1 MKTNKFEATMDKFS
15 GWIERY
21 IAPPLVKMGNQRHFA
36 AIRAALIRT
45 IPLIIIGSLPLI
57 LTSLPVESWANAMAP
72 YADKLNTLY
81 TMTMNFMTLYL
92 AISLGAE
99 LARMY
104 EELDSTIV
112 SIVTVACYII
122 TVAPVNLEDGTLNV
136 TGFSAKGMFTLFVVA
151 IVVAEFM
158 HFAYK
163 HNIII
168 RLPKSVPSG
177 IAQSFA
183 SLLPMAILLVFFW
196 LLRVVI
202 GFDLNSLL
210 NTIVSPLLAVTDTWY
225 AAFICALLLQLL
237 WFVGIHGGSFT
248 VWGVMYPF
256 LLTNIAENAA
266 AVAAGEAMPHILTE
280 PFFYSWTM
288 IGGVGMTLS
297 LVVLWMKSKS
307 SHLREVA
314 RLSFLPGIFCVNE
327 PMMFGVP
334 IVLNPLMFVPFVF
347 LTSLLGTMYGY
358 ILTAIGWISPAYV
371 QIPWTTPPLL
381 QPYLST
387 GGDWRNVV
395 AQAILIVLMG
405 IIWYPFAKL
414 YEKRCIAEEQAN
426 LEAESN

>member
-1 MKTNKFEATMDKFS
+1 MKTNKFEATMDKMS
-15 GWIERY
+15 GLIERY
-21 IAPPLVKMGNQRHFA
+21 IAPPLVAMGNQRHFA

-72 YADKLNTLY
+72 YAEKLNVLY
-81 TMTMNFMTLYL
+81 TMTMNFMVLYL

-112 SIVTVACYII
+112 SIVTVACYVI
-122 TVAPVNLEDGTLNV
+122 TVAPVDMETNTLEV

-151 IVVAEFM
+151 IIVVEFM

-177 IAQSFA
+177 ISQSFA
-183 SLLPMAILLVFFW
+183 SLLPMAILRVFFW
-196 LLRVVI
+196 VLRVVV

-210 NTIVSPLLAVTDTWY
+210 NMIVSPLLAVSDTWY

-256 LLTNIAENAA
+256 LLTNIAENAE
-266 AVAAGEAMPHILTE
+266 AVAAGSAMPHILTE
-280 PFFYSWTM
+280 PFIYSWTM
-288 IGGVGMTLS
+288 IGGTGMTLS
-297 LVVLWMKSKS
+297 LIVLWLRSKS
-307 SHLREVA
+307 AHLREVS
-314 RLSFLPGIFCVNE
+314 RLSLIPGIFCVNE
-327 PMMFGVP
+327 PVMFGVP

-358 ILTAIGWISPAYV
+358 VLTSLGWISPAYV

-395 AQAILIVLMG
+395 AQAILIVLMV
-405 IIWYPFAKL
+405 IIWYPFAKV
-414 YEKRCIAEEQAN
+414 YERRCIAEEQAG
-426 LEAESN
+426 EES

>member
-1 MKTNKFEATMDKFS
+1 MDRFS
-15 GWIERY
+15 GWIEQY
-21 IAPPLVKMGNQRHFA
+21 LAPPLVRMGNQRHFA

-57 LTSLPVESWANAMAP
+57 MTSLPVESLANVMAP
-72 YADKLNTLY
+72 YAEKLNILY
-81 TMTMNFMTLYL
+81 AMTMNFMTLYL
-92 AISLGAE
+92 AISLGSE

-104 EELDSTIV
+104 EELDAVIV

-122 TVAPVNLEDGTLNV
+122 TVAPVNLADNVLDV

-151 IVVAEFM
+151 IIVVEFM

-168 RLPKSVPSG
+168 RLPKSVPHG

-183 SLLPMAILLVFFW
+183 SLLPMALLLVFFW
-196 LLRVVI
+196 MLRVII
-202 GFDLNSLL
+202 GFDLNSVL
-210 NTIVSPLLAVTDTWY
+210 NMVVSPLLAVTDTWY
-225 AAFICALLLQLL
+225 AALICALLLQLL

-256 LLTNIAENAA
+256 LLANIADNAA
-266 AVAAGEAMPHILTE
+266 AVAAKEAVPHILTE

-288 IGGVGMTLS
+288 IGGVGMTLP
-297 LVVLWMKSKS
+297 LVIIWMRSRS
-307 SHLREVA
+307 AHLKEVA
-314 RLSFLPGIFCVNE
+314 RLSLIPGIFCVNE
-327 PMMFGVP
+327 PVMFGVP
-334 IVLNPLMFVPFVF
+334 IVLNPLMFLPFVF
-347 LTSLLGTMYGY
+347 LTSVLGTMYGY
-358 ILTAIGWISPAYV
+358 VLTAIGWISPAYV

-387 GGDWRNVV
+387 GGDWRNVI
-395 AQAILIVLMG
+395 AQAVLFVIMG

-414 YEKRCIAEEQAN
+414 YEKRCLEEEGGEQ
-426 LEAESN
+426 

>member
-1 MKTNKFEATMDKFS
+1 MKTNKFEATMDKMS
-15 GWIERY
+15 GLIERY
-21 IAPPLVKMGNQRHFA
+21 IAPPLVAMGNQRHFA

-72 YADKLNTLY
+72 YAEKLNVLY
-81 TMTMNFMTLYL
+81 TMTMNFMVLYL

-112 SIVTVACYII
+112 SIVTVACYVI
-122 TVAPVNLEDGTLNV
+122 TVAPVDMETNTLEV

-151 IVVAEFM
+151 IIVVEFM

-177 IAQSFA
+177 ISQSFA

-196 LLRVVI
+196 VLRVVV

-210 NTIVSPLLAVTDTWY
+210 NMIVSPLLAVSDIWY

-256 LLTNIAENAA
+256 LLTNIAENAE
-266 AVAAGEAMPHILTE
+266 AVAAGSAMPHILTE
-280 PFFYSWTM
+280 PFIYSWTM
-288 IGGVGMTLS
+288 IGGTGMTLS
-297 LVVLWMKSKS
+297 LIVLWLRSKS
-307 SHLREVA
+307 AHLREVS
-314 RLSFLPGIFCVNE
+314 RLSLIPGIFCVNE
-327 PMMFGVP
+327 PVMFGVP

-358 ILTAIGWISPAYV
+358 VLTSLGWISPAYV

-395 AQAILIVLMG
+395 AQAILIVLMV
-405 IIWYPFAKL
+405 IIWYPFAKV
-414 YEKRCIAEEQAN
+414 YERRCIAEERAG
-426 LEAESN
+426 EES

>member
-1 MKTNKFEATMDKFS
+1 MKTNKFEATMDKMS
-15 GWIERY
+15 GLIERY
-21 IAPPLVKMGNQRHFA
+21 IAPPLVAMGNQRHFA

-72 YADKLNTLY
+72 YAEKLNVLY
-81 TMTMNFMTLYL
+81 TMTMNFMVLYL

-112 SIVTVACYII
+112 SIVTVACYVI
-122 TVAPVNLEDGTLNV
+122 TVAPVDMETNTLEV

-151 IVVAEFM
+151 IIVVEFM

-177 IAQSFA
+177 ISQSFA

-196 LLRVVI
+196 VLRVVV

-210 NTIVSPLLAVTDTWY
+210 NMIVSPLLAVSDTWY

-256 LLTNIAENAA
+256 LLTNIAENAE
-266 AVAAGEAMPHILTE
+266 AVAAGSAMPHILTE
-280 PFFYSWTM
+280 PFIYSWTM
-288 IGGVGMTLS
+288 IGGTGMTLS
-297 LVVLWMKSKS
+297 LIVLWLRSKS
-307 SHLREVA
+307 AHLREVS
-314 RLSFLPGIFCVNE
+314 RLSLIPGIFCVNE
-327 PMMFGVP
+327 PVMFGVP

-358 ILTAIGWISPAYV
+358 VLTSLGWISPAYV

-395 AQAILIVLMG
+395 AQAILIVLMV
-405 IIWYPFAKL
+405 IIWYPFAKV
-414 YEKRCIAEEQAN
+414 YERRCIAEEQAG
-426 LEAESN
+426 EES

>member
-1 MKTNKFEATMDKFS
+1 MKTNKFEATMDKMS
-15 GWIERY
+15 GLIERY
-21 IAPPLVKMGNQRHFA
+21 IAPPLVAMGNQRHFA

-72 YADKLNTLY
+72 YAEKLNVLY
-81 TMTMNFMTLYL
+81 TMTMNFMVLYL

-112 SIVTVACYII
+112 SIVTVACYVI
-122 TVAPVNLEDGTLNV
+122 TVAPVDMETNTLEV

-151 IVVAEFM
+151 IIVVEFM

-177 IAQSFA
+177 ISQSFA

-196 LLRVVI
+196 VLRVVV

-210 NTIVSPLLAVTDTWY
+210 NMNVSPLLAVSDTWY

-256 LLTNIAENAA
+256 LLTNIAENAE
-266 AVAAGEAMPHILTE
+266 AVAAGSAMPHILTE
-280 PFFYSWTM
+280 PFIYSWTM
-288 IGGVGMTLS
+288 IGGTGMTLS
-297 LVVLWMKSKS
+297 LIVLWLRSKS
-307 SHLREVA
+307 AHLREVS
-314 RLSFLPGIFCVNE
+314 RLSLIPGIFCVNE
-327 PMMFGVP
+327 PVMFGVP

-358 ILTAIGWISPAYV
+358 VLTSLGWISPAYV

-395 AQAILIVLMG
+395 AQAILIVLMV
-405 IIWYPFAKL
+405 IIWYPFAKV
-414 YEKRCIAEEQAN
+414 YERRCIAEEQAG
-426 LEAESN
+426 EES

>member
-1 MKTNKFEATMDKFS
+1 MKTNKFEATMDKMS
-15 GWIERY
+15 GLIERY
-21 IAPPLVKMGNQRHFA
+21 IAPPLVAMGNQRHFA

-72 YADKLNTLY
+72 YAEKLNVLY
-81 TMTMNFMTLYL
+81 TMTMNFMVLYL

-112 SIVTVACYII
+112 SIVTVACYVI
-122 TVAPVNLEDGTLNV
+122 TVAPVDMETNTLEV

-151 IVVAEFM
+151 IIVVEFM

-177 IAQSFA
+177 ISQSFA

-196 LLRVVI
+196 VLRVVV

-210 NTIVSPLLAVTDTWY
+210 NMIVSPLLAVSDTWY

-256 LLTNIAENAA
+256 LLTNIAENAE
-266 AVAAGEAMPHILTE
+266 AVAAGSAMPHILTE
-280 PFFYSWTM
+280 PFIYSWTM
-288 IGGVGMTLS
+288 IGGTGMTLS
-297 LVVLWMKSKS
+297 LIVLWLRSKS
-307 SHLREVA
+307 AHLREVS
-314 RLSFLPGIFCVNE
+314 RLSLIPGIFCVNE
-327 PMMFGVP
+327 PVMFGVP

-358 ILTAIGWISPAYV
+358 VLTSLGWISPAYV

-387 GGDWRNVV
+387 GGD
-395 AQAILIVLMG
+395 
-405 IIWYPFAKL
+405 
-414 YEKRCIAEEQAN
+414 
-426 LEAESN
+426 

>member
-1 MKTNKFEATMDKFS
+1 MKTNKFEAIMDKMS
-15 GWIERY
+15 GLIERY
-21 IAPPLVKMGNQRHFA
+21 IAPPLVAMGNQRHFA

-72 YADKLNTLY
+72 YAEKLNVLY
-81 TMTMNFMTLYL
+81 TMTMNFMVLYL

-112 SIVTVACYII
+112 SIVTVACYVI
-122 TVAPVNLEDGTLNV
+122 TVAPVDMETNTLEV

-151 IVVAEFM
+151 IIVVEFM

-177 IAQSFA
+177 ISQSFA

-196 LLRVVI
+196 VLRVVV

-210 NTIVSPLLAVTDTWY
+210 NMIVSPLLAVSDTWY

-256 LLTNIAENAA
+256 LLTNIAENAE
-266 AVAAGEAMPHILTE
+266 AVAAGSAMPHILTE
-280 PFFYSWTM
+280 PFIYSWTM
-288 IGGVGMTLS
+288 IGGTGMTLS
-297 LVVLWMKSKS
+297 LIVLWLRSKS
-307 SHLREVA
+307 AHLREVS
-314 RLSFLPGIFCVNE
+314 RLSLIPGIFCVNE
-327 PMMFGVP
+327 PVMFGVP

-358 ILTAIGWISPAYV
+358 VLTSLGWISPAYV

-395 AQAILIVLMG
+395 AQAILIVLMV
-405 IIWYPFAKL
+405 IIWYPFAKV
-414 YEKRCIAEEQAN
+414 YERRCIAEEQAG
-426 LEAESN
+426 EES

>member
-1 MKTNKFEATMDKFS
+1 MDKMS
-15 GWIERY
+15 GLIERY
-21 IAPPLVKMGNQRHFA
+21 IAPPLVAMGNQRHFA

-72 YADKLNTLY
+72 YAEKLNVLY
-81 TMTMNFMTLYL
+81 TMTMNFMVLYL

-112 SIVTVACYII
+112 SIVTVACYVI
-122 TVAPVNLEDGTLNV
+122 TVAPVDMETNTLEV

-151 IVVAEFM
+151 IIVVEFM

-177 IAQSFA
+177 ISQSFA

-196 LLRVVI
+196 VLRVVV

-210 NTIVSPLLAVTDTWY
+210 NMIVSPLLAVSDTWY

-256 LLTNIAENAA
+256 LLTNIAENAE
-266 AVAAGEAMPHILTE
+266 AVAAGSAMPHILTE
-280 PFFYSWTM
+280 PFIYSWTM
-288 IGGVGMTLS
+288 IGGTGMTLS
-297 LVVLWMKSKS
+297 LIVLWLRSKS
-307 SHLREVA
+307 AHLREVS
-314 RLSFLPGIFCVNE
+314 RLSLIPGIFCVNE
-327 PMMFGVP
+327 PVMFGVP

-358 ILTAIGWISPAYV
+358 VLTSLGWISPAYV

-395 AQAILIVLMG
+395 AQAILIVLMV
-405 IIWYPFAKL
+405 IIWYPFAKV
-414 YEKRCIAEEQAN
+414 YERRCIAEEQAG
-426 LEAESN
+426 EES

>member
-1 MKTNKFEATMDKFS
+1 MKTNKFEATMDKMS
-15 GWIERY
+15 GLIERY
-21 IAPPLVKMGNQRHFA
+21 IAPPLVAMGNQRHFA
-36 AIRAALIRT
+36 AIRTALIRT

-72 YADKLNTLY
+72 YAEKLNVLY
-81 TMTMNFMTLYL
+81 TMTMNFMVLYL

-112 SIVTVACYII
+112 SIVTVACYVI
-122 TVAPVNLEDGTLNV
+122 TVAPVDMETNTLEV

-151 IVVAEFM
+151 IIVVEFM

-177 IAQSFA
+177 ISQSFA

-196 LLRVVI
+196 VLRVVV

-210 NTIVSPLLAVTDTWY
+210 NMIVSPLLAVSDTWY

-256 LLTNIAENAA
+256 LLTNIAENAE
-266 AVAAGEAMPHILTE
+266 AVAAGSAMPHILTE
-280 PFFYSWTM
+280 PFIYSWTM
-288 IGGVGMTLS
+288 IGGTGMTLS
-297 LVVLWMKSKS
+297 LIVLWLRSKS
-307 SHLREVA
+307 AHLREVS
-314 RLSFLPGIFCVNE
+314 RLSLIPGIFCVNE
-327 PMMFGVP
+327 PVMFGVP

-358 ILTAIGWISPAYV
+358 VLTSLGWISPAYV

-395 AQAILIVLMG
+395 AQAILIVLMV
-405 IIWYPFAKL
+405 IIWYPFAKV
-414 YEKRCIAEEQAN
+414 YERRCIAEEQAG
-426 LEAESN
+426 EES

>member
-1 MKTNKFEATMDKFS
+1 MKTNKFGATMDKMS
-15 GWIERY
+15 GLIERY
-21 IAPPLVKMGNQRHFA
+21 IAPPLVAMGNQRHFA

-72 YADKLNTLY
+72 YAEKLNVLY
-81 TMTMNFMTLYL
+81 TMTMNFMVLYL

-112 SIVTVACYII
+112 SIVTVACYVI
-122 TVAPVNLEDGTLNV
+122 TVAPVDMETNTLEV

-151 IVVAEFM
+151 IIVVEFM

-177 IAQSFA
+177 ISQSFA

-196 LLRVVI
+196 VLRVVV

-210 NTIVSPLLAVTDTWY
+210 NMIVSPLLAVSDTWY

-256 LLTNIAENAA
+256 LLTNIAENAE
-266 AVAAGEAMPHILTE
+266 AVAAGSAMPHILTE
-280 PFFYSWTM
+280 PFIYSWTM
-288 IGGVGMTLS
+288 IGGTGMTLS
-297 LVVLWMKSKS
+297 LIVLWLRSKS
-307 SHLREVA
+307 AHLREVS
-314 RLSFLPGIFCVNE
+314 RLSLIPGIFCVNE
-327 PMMFGVP
+327 PVMFGVP

-358 ILTAIGWISPAYV
+358 VLTSLGWISPAYV

-395 AQAILIVLMG
+395 AQAILIVLMV
-405 IIWYPFAKL
+405 IIWYPFAKV
-414 YEKRCIAEEQAN
+414 YERRCIAEEQAG
-426 LEAESN
+426 EES